1 MQNCHLLPWGS
12 CSLTRDL
19 TRERDSR
26 EARRWAGKGLGRG
39 GRLNWTGRARTT
51 KHGSSERART
61 VQAAPVTVRA
71 RRGGERVESLSE
83 WR

>member
-12 CSLTRDL
+12 CSRAGDS
-19 TRERDSR
+19 TRERESR

-39 GRLNWTGRARTT
+39 GRLNRTGGAWTAR
-51 KHGSSERART
+51 HGSGERAWT
-61 VQAAPVTVRA
+61 VQEAPVTVRA
-71 RRGGERVESLSE
+71 RRGGEREESLSE